1 MKDKKFKKKNIIKK
15 RNFKIKSKYK
25 NKSFIIKNYIKEFN
39 KYIICITIICII
51 LLLRY
56 IISNKYIKYLN
67 INKYDNNIF
76 KNNLLNNSSL
86 TDNNNNEYYN
96 YINVAYGFDNNY
108 YYITHVSMK
117 SLMLNQNK
125 TTFIIFHIFVSKY
138 IYNEQKPIIDKICYE
153 HKNCKINYY
162 QIGNE
167 FNEFSPVGIRITRT
181 RGIFYRLII
190 QNFLKNEN
198 KTFYFDCDTII
209 NKDLTEMYNFNITDR
224 YYIGQYEGLPIIK
237 YGSHLRNFINSGVIL
252 INLDK
257 LRKDNIYD
265 KMIDFLRKN
274 NNRLYFLDQDA
285 VNVVCNEKN
294 DFFPSNYISSG
305 ICDMKKMRNINLKRI
320 EGKLNSE
327 PFVFH
332 FKGYLDKPW
341 TGIVNRE
348 DIVCFDQIT
357 RFYEYARKSSYYYE
371 ILYEFKINI
380 KKYFN
385 HKLY

>member
-15 RNFKIKSKYK
+15 RIFKIKSKYK

-76 KNNLLNNSSL
+76 KNNLINNSSL

-117 SLMLNQNK
+117 SLMENQNK

-162 QIGNE
+162 QIGDE
-167 FNEFSPVGIRITRT
+167 FNEFSPVGRIITRT

-190 QNFLKNEN
+190 QNFLQNEN

-274 NNRLYFLDQDA
+274 NNQLYFLDQDA

-305 ICDMKKMRNINLKRI
+305 ICDIRKMRNINLKKI
-320 EGKLNSE
+320 EGKLNFE

-332 FKGYLDKPW
+332 LKGYLDKPW

-371 ILYEFKINI
+371 ILDKFQINI
-380 KKYFN
+380 KSYLN
-385 HKLY
+385 HKI